1 MEKVL
6 VRPWGNIVVFSW
18 HSGSEGEGV
27 LDEEESTIVYLYI
40 SKMEKPMDRRFKFQ
54 GRANMKGCIS
64 SQRLKVRFYFDKTSI
79 GGNSVPSKRMIDS
92 KI

>member
-1 MEKVL
+1 M
-6 VRPWGNIVVFSW
+6 VFSW

-27 LDEEESTIVYLYI
+27 LDEEESNIVYLYI
-40 SKMEKPMDRRFKFQ
+40 SKMEKPMGRLFRFQ
-54 GRANMKGCIS
+54 GRANMEGCIS
-64 SQRLKVRFYFDKTSI
+64 SHRLKVRFYFDKTSI